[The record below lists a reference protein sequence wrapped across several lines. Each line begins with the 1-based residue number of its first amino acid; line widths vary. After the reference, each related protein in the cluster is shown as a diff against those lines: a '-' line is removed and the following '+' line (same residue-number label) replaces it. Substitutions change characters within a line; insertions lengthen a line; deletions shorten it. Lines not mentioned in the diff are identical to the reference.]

1 MASLAALT
9 SVAVE
14 GILSC
19 CPPVVIAVEVEGAEA
34 LGPEGADIVCRTFG
48 KRVEG
53 DYATATWLV
62 ACGTNRISF
71 SCVCRISLKKSYA
84 SLI

>member
-19 CPPVVIAVEVEGAEA
+19 CPPVVIAVEEGEA
-34 LGPEGADIVCRTFG
+34 AVGPEGADIVCRTFG

-53 DYATATWLV
+53 DYATATWL
-62 ACGTNRISF
+62 RS
-71 SCVCRISLKKSYA
+71 SLRDK
-84 SLI
+84 